1 MDILRKL
8 QREKVR
14 VYSNAQER
22 GRMLGIGSFGSVVEL
37 AIKGVGKFA
46 GKKIHQALVIDG
58 DESVLV
64 KECKVMSEL
73 IHPNIAR
80 FCGVCMLP
88 SNPIPVLVVELMD
101 HSLEELVE
109 NTKEALSS
117 YKLALSI
124 FIDVAQGLAYLHGRS
139 PSVLHRDLTAR
150 NVLLDKSF
158 NAKITDFGNS
168 RIVDAIKV
176 SKTMTHTPGTL
187 VYMPPEAM
195 QGHSRY
201 GDRLDIFFFGHLGLY
216 TIIREFPRKII
227 PPTYYNDDGAFLAR
241 SEVQRRGEYME
252 KLASKL
258 PKGYNLYPLIEQ
270 CLHNN
275 PPRRP
280 TAIELLHWLQ
290 DIQGLELDDFDEPVE
305 YPVHHGAASQVT
317 DQRERMTLLLRDRK
331 LDIDSR
337 QEEDI
342 EYSEV
347 SGQSGTNVFECS
359 AILSRSIHD

>member
-1 MDILRKL
+1 MPKKRDGCWESGPLGVWSSSPSSERGNL
-8 QREKVR
+8 
-14 VYSNAQER
+14 QER
-22 GRMLGIGSFGSVVEL
+22 RSTNE
-37 AIKGVGKFA
+37 
-46 GKKIHQALVIDG
+46 
-58 DESVLV
+58 DESVIA
-64 KECKVMSEL
+64 KECKLMSEL
-73 IHPNIAR
+73 IHPNIAK

-88 SNPIPVLVVELMD
+88 SSPIPVLVVELMD
-101 HSLEELVE
+101 HSLEEIVE
-109 NTKEALSS
+109 NTKEALS
-117 YKLALSI
+117 YKVALSI
-124 FIDVAQGLAYLHGRS
+124 FIDIAHGLAYLHGRS

-176 SKTMTHTPGTL
+176 SKTMTQTPGTL

-201 GDRLDIFFFGHLGLY
+201 GDRLDIFSFGHLGLY
-216 TIIREFPRKII
+216 TIIREFPRKILA
-227 PPTYYNDDGAFLAR
+227 PTYYNDDGAFLAR

-252 KLASKL
+252 MLASKL
-258 PKGYNLYPLIEQ
+258 PKGHNLYPLIEQ

-280 TAIELLHWLQ
+280 TAIELLRWLQ
-290 DIQGLELDDFDEPVE
+290 DIQRLELEDFDEPVE
-305 YPVHHGAASQVT
+305 YQVHHGAASQVT
-317 DQRERMTLLLRDRK
+317 DQRERMTLLLRNRK

-342 EYSEV
+342 EYSQEEDIEYSEV
-347 SGQSGTNVFECS
+347 SGQSGANVLEGF
-359 AILSRSIHD
+359 SRFICNFMEEPLKVYVGFYL